1 MVFGYLMIVGIL
13 IVIGVAVNKN
23 PDLLALSK
31 TLSKEKNSDLEKL
44 TTTAKNTLV
53 ITGLCILLS
62 NVLVTI

>member
-13 IVIGVAVNKN
+13 IVIGLAVNKN

-62 NVLVTI
+62 NVVVTI

>member
-13 IVIGVAVNKN
+13 IVIGLAVNKN

-62 NVLVTI
+62 NVIVTI

>member
-13 IVIGVAVNKN
+13 IVIGLAVNKN
-23 PDLLALSK
+23 PDLLAVSK

>member
-13 IVIGVAVNKN
+13 IVIGFAVNKN
-23 PDLLALSK
+23 LDLLAVSK

-53 ITGLCILLS
+53 IMGLCILLS
-62 NVLVTI
+62 NVIVTI

>member
-13 IVIGVAVNKN
+13 IVIGLAVNKN
-23 PDLLALSK
+23 PDLLAVSK

-62 NVLVTI
+62 NVVVTI

>member
-62 NVLVTI
+62 NVVVTI

>member
-23 PDLLALSK
+23 PDLLAVSK

>member
-13 IVIGVAVNKN
+13 ILIGLAVNKN

-62 NVLVTI
+62 NVVVTI

>member
-13 IVIGVAVNKN
+13 IVIEFAVNKN
-23 PDLLALSK
+23 PDLLAVSK

-44 TTTAKNTLV
+44 TTTAKNSLV

-62 NVLVTI
+62 NVIVTI